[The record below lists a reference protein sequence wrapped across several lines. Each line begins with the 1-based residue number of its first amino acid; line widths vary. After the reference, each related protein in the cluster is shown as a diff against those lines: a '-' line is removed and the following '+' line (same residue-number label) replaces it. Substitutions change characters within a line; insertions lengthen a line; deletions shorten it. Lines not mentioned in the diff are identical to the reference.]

1 MPITRSQTSKNA
13 ADITK
18 QNGVKIYT
26 KEEVVFYKMKDS
38 KELREAVTLWLVDE
52 STAISKYGHISN
64 WDTSNVTDMN
74 RMFFGAKEFNQ
85 DIGNWDTSKV
95 TNMVGMFLDA
105 NNFNKDY
112 ISNWGCFKRN
122 L

>member
-38 KELREAVTLWLVDE
+38 KELREAVRLWLVDE

-64 WDTSNVTDMN
+64 WDTSNVTNMIS
-74 RMFFGAKEFNQ
+74 MFNGAQNFNQ
-85 DIGNWDTSKV
+85 YIGGWKTSNV
-95 TNMVGMFLDA
+95 TGIRQM
-105 NNFNKDY
+105 
-112 ISNWGCFKRN
+112 
-122 L
+122 

>member
-38 KELREAVTLWLVDE
+38 KELREAVRLWLVDE

-64 WDTSNVTDMN
+64 WDTSNVTDMSW
-74 RMFFGAKEFNQ
+74 MFGDAYNFNQ
-85 DIGNWDTSKV
+85 DIGEWILQ
-95 TNMVGMFLDA
+95 M
-105 NNFNKDY
+105 
-112 ISNWGCFKRN
+112 
-122 L
+122 